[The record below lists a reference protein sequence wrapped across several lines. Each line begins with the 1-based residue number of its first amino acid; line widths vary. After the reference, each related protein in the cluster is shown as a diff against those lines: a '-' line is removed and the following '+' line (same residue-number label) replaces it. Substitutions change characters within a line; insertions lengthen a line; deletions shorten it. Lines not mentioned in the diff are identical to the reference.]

1 MPRHSTV
8 NFLIQTLFAYSAE
21 NGKFTKLPDMT
32 HLVNYRLLGLSVC
45 AFAMS
50 SCLATSWDYPAVNIG
65 EATELRNAVP
75 LKCTIDL
82 DAVMPNLFGTG
93 TALKAIMK
101 DATPGEG
108 PTSGSTASRCEAWL
122 YMAGGSPS
130 SSDHT
135 PYDLLS
141 AWTLGALPAFIREEY
156 GVVYTVF
163 PRDQPKKE
171 YEYRI
176 NNGSIFWIGFLPLG
190 WVVSRWV
197 DPRPAKAV
205 EATYLQFLLDANR
218 DGLLK

>member
-1 MPRHSTV
+1 MRRHSTV
-8 NFLIQTLFAYSAE
+8 NFMAKTLFACSARD
-21 NGKFTKLPDMT
+21 GRLTTLQDVI
-32 HLVNYRLLGLSVC
+32 HLVNCRLLGLSVC

-65 EATELRNAVP
+65 EATELRNAAP
-75 LKCTIDL
+75 LKCTIDP
-82 DAVMPNLFGTG
+82 DAVIPNLFGTG

-122 YMAGGSPS
+122 YQAGGYPS
-130 SSDHT
+130 DSNHT
-135 PYDLLS
+135 AYDLLS
-141 AWTLGALPAFIREEY
+141 AMTLLALPAFVTEEY

-163 PRDQPKKE
+163 SEDRSPKK

-176 NNGSIFWIGFLPLG
+176 KNAGIMWLGFIPVGL
-190 WVVSRWV
+190 VQRWV

-205 EATYLQFLLDANR
+205 EATHHQFLIDANR